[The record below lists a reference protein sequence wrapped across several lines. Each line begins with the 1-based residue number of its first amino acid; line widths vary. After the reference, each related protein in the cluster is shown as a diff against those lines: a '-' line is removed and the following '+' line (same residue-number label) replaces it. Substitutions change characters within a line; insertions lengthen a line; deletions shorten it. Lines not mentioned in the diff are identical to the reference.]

1 MALILKDR
9 ISETTTTAGT
19 GTLTLGGALSG
30 FQPFSSIG
38 NTNTTYYCITDTTAW
53 EVGLGTYSSSGNTLA
68 RTTVLSNSN
77 GNTSPITLA
86 AGTKTVFSVYP
97 AERAIVVDGATI
109 QIPNSAVLPLANGGT
124 GSSTAAFSGSNIT
137 GLNAT
142 AITAGTISNSRTTAS
157 SSNGASSIVERD
169 ATGNFSTNVITANSY
184 SGSGA
189 NLTSLNASSVSSG
202 TLSAANGGTG
212 QTSLTANNVI
222 LGNTTSA
229 VQFVAPGTS
238 SNVLTSNG
246 STWVS
251 QAAGGGG
258 GGSVVF
264 LASATAATSVVDFT
278 GLDTTTYFSFLITFT
293 DVRGNAFCCRL
304 YPGGTLSSTNYS
316 TVYTYMDS
324 AGGGAAATVGSTFMT
339 IALLNTTTANIGC
352 TGHIH
357 FFPAGGYSS
366 IVSNFI
372 LIQNTSVVS
381 NSFFQCGTIANAT
394 AANGIRFGGNNM
406 GNLTGGNFRLYGIK
420 NS

>member
-9 ISETTTTAGT
+9 ISETTTTTGT
-19 GTLTLGGALSG
+19 GTLTLDGALSG

-38 NTNTTYYCITDTTAW
+38 DTNTTYYCITDGVAW
-53 EVGLGTYSSSGNTLA
+53 EVGLGTYSTSGDTLA

-77 GNTSPITLA
+77 GNTTQITLA
-86 AGTKTVFSVYP
+86 VGTKTVFSVYP
-97 AERAIVVDGATI
+97 AERAIVVNGSTI

-137 GLNAT
+137 DLNAT

-169 ATGNFSTNVITANSY
+169 ATGNFSANVITANSY

-202 TLSAANGGTG
+202 TLAVANGGTGSSTAAFSGANITSLNASSVSSGTLAVANGGTG
-212 QTSLTANNVI
+212 QTSLTSNNVI

-251 QAAGGGG
+251 QAPSG
-258 GGSVVF
+258 GGSTGYGDVGTY
-264 LASATAATSVVDFT
+264 ATLHNTS
-278 GLDTTTYFSFLITFT
+278 
-293 DVRGNAFCCRL
+293 
-304 YPGGTLSSTNYS
+304 
-316 TVYTYMDS
+316 
-324 AGGGAAATVGSTFMT
+324 
-339 IALLNTTTANIGC
+339 TTATYAAGATESGASLSVSCPIRSTTAQTAST
-352 TGHIH
+352 TGA
-357 FFPAGGYSS
+357 PAGTWR
-366 IVSNFI
+366 IMSNY
-372 LIQNTSVVS
+372 N
-381 NSFFQCGTIANAT
+381 NNIANKSVLI
-394 AANGIRFGGNNM
+394 GVWLRI
-406 GNLTGGNFRLYGIK
+406 
-420 NS
+420 S